1 MYYSHPWNE
10 KSISPFR
17 FLFSN
22 FSGFPNDTSSLLH
35 FFKHLYSI
43 PASFVATKNAD
54 VSILSTCAMLLR
66 YENIMLQN
74 SVLQSITP
82 FNSTSQMLS

>member
-1 MYYSHPWNE
+1 M
-10 KSISPFR
+10 KSPLPFSDFCSPI
-17 FLFSN
+17 LLGSQI
-22 FSGFPNDTSSLLH
+22 THLH
-35 FFKHLYSI
+35 FCIPLTFLKNLYSI

-54 VSILSTCAMLLR
+54 VSILSTCAMPLR

-82 FNSTSQMLS
+82 FKISSHMLS